1 MITVLVAEDVRLLR
15 EALVSLLRQEDGIE
29 VVASIGSGDQIVP
42 AALHHRPGVAVIDIT
57 MPGRDGLDAAAELRR
72 RLPQCRILILTG
84 SGQPAVLRRSVQAG
98 VQGFMLKDT
107 EPGAL
112 VDAIRSIAAGNRVI
126 DPDVAYT
133 AIGAVDSPLT
143 ERETMVLRRTAAG
156 SSPREVAA
164 SMHLSY
170 GTVRNYLASAVTK
183 LGARNR
189 VDAIRIATE
198 AGWL

>member
-15 EALVSLLRQEDGIE
+15 EALVSLLGQEDSID
-29 VVASIGSGDQIVP
+29 VVASVGSGDQIVP
-42 AALHHRPGVAVIDIT
+42 AAIRHRPDVAVIDIT
-57 MPGRDGLDAAAELRR
+57 MPGRDGLEAAAELRR
-72 RLPQCRILILTG
+72 RLPLCRILILTG
-84 SGQPAVLRRSVQAG
+84 SGQPAVLRRSARAG
-98 VQGFMLKDT
+98 VEGFMLKDT
-107 EPGAL
+107 DPSAL
-112 VDAIRSIAAGNRVI
+112 VEAIRTIARGGRVI
-126 DPDVAYT
+126 DPDLAYT
-133 AIGAVDSPLT
+133 AIGGPDSPLT
-143 ERETMVLRRTAAG
+143 DRETAVLRRTAAG

-170 GTVRNYLASAVTK
+170 GTVRNYLAAAVLK

>member
-1 MITVLVAEDVRLLR
+1 MIRVLVAEDVRLLR
-15 EALVSLLRQEDGIE
+15 EALVTLLRLEDDIE
-29 VVASIGSGDQIVP
+29 VVASIGSGDRIVP
-42 AALHHRPGVAVIDIT
+42 EALRHRPDVGVIDIS
-57 MPGRDGLDAAAELRR
+57 MPGRDGLDAAVELRG
-72 RLPQCRILILTG
+72 RLPECRILILTG
-84 SGQPAVLRRSVQAG
+84 SGQPAVLRRSVRAG
-98 VQGFMLKDT
+98 VEGFMLKDA

-112 VDAIRSIAAGNRVI
+112 VEAIRTIAGGSKVI
-126 DPDVAYT
+126 DPDLAYT
-133 AIGAVDSPLT
+133 ALGAADSPLT
-143 ERETMVLRRTAAG
+143 ERETTVLQRTAAG

-170 GTVRNYLASAVTK
+170 GTVRNYLASAVVK